1 MRKLAIFALI
11 LLIVATIVITLG
23 ATNYGGFGDMVGN
36 AMQTSFVM
44 PIRNWVVNTW
54 ILIGSSGWY
63 ILAAVLTISIVGGLV
78 MVVIVYGL
86 FWQKLIQQKLLK
98 KTAESAGVVPMQRTL
113 STPISAA
120 EVPPVEP
127 KKEEA

>member
-1 MRKLAIFALI
+1 
-11 LLIVATIVITLG
+11 LG
-23 ATNYGGFGDMVGN
+23 VTNYGGFGDMVGN

-54 ILIGSSGWY
+54 VVIGSSGWY
-63 ILAAVLTISIVGGLV
+63 ILVTVLTISVVGGLV

-98 KTAESAGVVPMQRTL
+98 KTAESASPVSMQRTL

-120 EVPPVEP
+120 EVPLAEQ
-127 KKEEA
+127 KKEET